1 MPPPM
6 APLGAIVRMVEQSD
20 GNTNDPAI
28 AGELVVRRRIFLSRK
43 IPVTV
48 TAKHNGVKFTV
59 YRQQYRSRY
68 VPYQD
73 LRSVS
78 SREVFGQKKIN
89 LYADVGVET
98 INCHSSESKISEF
111 CNFVNDKIAQTR
123 RKPLAAKFALTRTE
137 VPPEKNYTTWVYDE
151 YGSAIDVLFNQ
162 EGSVDDLLE
171 KLESEIASLTTKK
184 ERIEGSRQK
193 TRSAVTEHKR
203 PDEDYPLFRNRYSY
217 LRNIDPD
224 RIRPGRI
231 LLGGTAITAALF
243 TLAWLAD
250 KRPITPIAPGSDLSL
265 AKSIPSDDKQTIPEE
280 PGEETASRALLHLI
294 TLMQDD
300 LRYNQLIARLKQKRE
315 ALKIDRAALSN
326 QMGWDIAKLENIE
339 AQLTRATPMDIV
351 KLSIHIDKDFHDI
364 IGFEK

>member
-1 MPPPM
+1 MN
-6 APLGAIVRMVEQSD
+6 EQSD

-78 SREVFGQKKIN
+78 SREIFGQKRID

-98 INCHSSESKISEF
+98 INCHSSDFRISEF
-111 CNFVNDKIAQTR
+111 CNFVNDKIAHTR

-184 ERIEGSRQK
+184 ERIEGSRRK
-193 TRSAVTEHKR
+193 SRSATPEHNR
-203 PDEDYPLFRNRYSY
+203 SDDDYQLFRNGYSF
-217 LRNIDPD
+217 LRNIDPNK
-224 RIRPGRI
+224 IRPGRI

-250 KRPITPIAPGSDLSL
+250 KRPITPISPESDLSL
-265 AKSIPSDDKQTIPEE
+265 AKSALSNDKAIETIPEE
-280 PGEETASRALLHLI
+280 AGEETASRSLLHLI

-300 LRYNQLIARLKQKRE
+300 TRYNQLITRLKQKRE
-315 ALKIDRAALSN
+315 ALKIDGAALSA
-326 QMGWDIAKLENIE
+326 QMGWDIARLENIE
-339 AQLTRATPMDIV
+339 AQLIRATPMDIV
-351 KLSIHIDKDFHDI
+351 KLSIHIDEDFHDI